1 MRPQDYQY
9 FHSLLTEKNEDD
21 MSAEEA
27 KERKIMKLLLKV
39 GPVPSAHSACPDS
52 ADPDS
57 ACPDSADPDSQCLL
71 LVP

>member
-39 GPVPSAHSACPDS
+39 PFRSECSTAP
-52 ADPDS
+52 
-57 ACPDSADPDSQCLL
+57 SQCL
-71 LVP
+71 P

>member
-39 GPVPSAHSACPDS
+39 PFRVLTALALTASACPDR
-52 ADPDS
+52 ALTVLTLTAS
-57 ACPDSADPDSQCLL
+57 ACF
-71 LVP
+71 

>member
-39 GPVPSAHSACPDS
+39 PFRVLTAP
-52 ADPDS
+52 
-57 ACPDSADPDSQCLL
+57 
-71 LVP
+71 